1 MCALHISVSQLLWCC
16 KSSIYS
22 NLCNND
28 AINEPGAG
36 WMEPLCLAAGTWL
49 IGTPFHDPGCQ
60 SLHHQVS
67 RRPAKRLQT
76 REEVARLTMTVAETN
91 PLVLKTTVWCAW
103 QLLHNVIQVSAH
115 FYHQAADCNTG
126 LPLLYKSPRPRPPP
140 PVPGGKTKWLSA
152 WNGCS
157 VYLCMGSRLLII
169 ISQEN
174 ETHGALK
181 NQQDWICCASLLSEY
196 QTRL

>member
-1 MCALHISVSQLLWCC
+1 MDGTIVPGSWHLIDWNSISWSRLPESPP
-16 KSSIYS
+16 SSVKAS
-22 NLCNND
+22 RKKASDKRGSGETNHGRD
-28 AINEPGAG
+28 ESAG
-36 WMEPLCLAAGTWL
+36 WL
-49 IGTPFHDPGCQ
+49 
-60 SLHHQVS
+60 SN
-67 RRPAKRLQT
+67 RL
-76 REEVARLTMTVAETN
+76 
-91 PLVLKTTVWCAW
+91 W
-103 QLLHNVIQVSAH
+103 QLLHNVIQVTAL
-115 FYHQAADCNTG
+115 FYHQAADFTTG
-126 LPLLYKSPRPRPPP
+126 LPLLHKSPRTRLPP

>member
-1 MCALHISVSQLLWCC
+1 MDGTIVPGSWHLIDWNSISWSRLPESPP
-16 KSSIYS
+16 SSVKAS
-22 NLCNND
+22 
-28 AINEPGAG
+28 
-36 WMEPLCLAAGTWL
+36 
-49 IGTPFHDPGCQ
+49 
-60 SLHHQVS
+60 
-67 RRPAKRLQT
+67 AKRLQT

-115 FYHQAADCNTG
+115 FNHHAADCTTV